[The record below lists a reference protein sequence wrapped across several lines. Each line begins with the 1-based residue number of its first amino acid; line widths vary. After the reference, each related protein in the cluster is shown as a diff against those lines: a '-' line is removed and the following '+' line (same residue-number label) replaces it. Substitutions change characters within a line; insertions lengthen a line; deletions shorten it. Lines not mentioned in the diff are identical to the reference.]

1 MTKPKC
7 PNCGSENTLFKR
19 GYGAQFKFNEGE
31 RVCMDC
37 GELID

>member
-19 GYGAQFKFNEGE
+19 GYGAQFNEGE

-37 GELID
+37 GELIE